1 VKQNAHVRLE
11 LIILAAV
18 LLVAGLARFVHLH
31 AWPLTD
37 SEAEHALTAAVN
49 TQNGSDFWMI
59 DFDMGTQSPLY
70 NLMTRPFFQIFGASD
85 LTARLAPALAG
96 FLLLVVF
103 LILYRED
110 RAGLRLI
117 WLFLLSFS
125 PILLTSSRTANGAI
139 FAAASLFPIFI
150 ILTWKDIRSASSPYL
165 MMALVTG
172 IALSSGSAVFKA
184 ATTIAFAFLIAF
196 MIQRDRFHEI
206 LQKVS
211 WTELRKVFWLIPV
224 VALLVLSGFGSS
236 LEGIRGFARALEE
249 WLLGWVRPSGFSFL
263 ELSVFLFTSD
273 PLIVFFGIFGSVRLW
288 QKRDYPGWLVSL
300 WAISA
305 WVLLLFYPGRAPFDL
320 IWVILPLS
328 YLAAHGVLELFE
340 AVGDLRSNL
349 ELIGLLGLLITF
361 IASGALSLVAYG
373 SGNVLTV
380 NPNNPNLVLFLFLA
394 LAVMGL
400 SVLVFFGVGWSWSVV
415 IHATGILALILSIAQ
430 GISTFWRLNFSRD
443 GHRVGDLWWQTVPAE
458 GLPLLVQSLE
468 HTAMAH
474 SGQRDM
480 LPIDLQDEAS
490 ASMAW
495 ALRDFEL
502 VKGDTAFGVEAPPVI
517 LAQEDAASAF
527 LPADYI
533 GQSLGIR
540 EIRAWDTALPP
551 ELLKWWIGREVPV
564 TIEPWILWVRAD
576 IASFGELG
584 FDNEELD

>member
-1 VKQNAHVRLE
+1 M
-11 LIILAAV
+11 
-18 LLVAGLARFVHLH
+18 LLVAGLARFIRLH

-37 SEAEHALTAAVN
+37 SEAEHALTAAMN
-49 TQNGSDFWMI
+49 TQNGSDFWMM

-70 NLMTRPFFQIFGASD
+70 NLMTRTLFQIFGASD

-96 FLLLVVF
+96 FFLLVVL

-125 PILLTSSRTANGAI
+125 PILLTSSRIANGAI

-150 ILTWKDIRSASSPYL
+150 ILTWKDVRDASSPYL
-165 MMALVTG
+165 IMALFAG
-172 IALSSGSAVFKA
+172 IALSTGSAVFKA
-184 ATTIAFAFLIAF
+184 VTSIALAFLVALL
-196 MIQRDRFHEI
+196 IQRDRFHEI
-206 LQKVS
+206 VQKVS
-211 WTELRKVFWLIPV
+211 WTEIRKVFWLIPV

-236 LEGIRGFARALEE
+236 LEGMRGFARALEE
-249 WLLGWVRPSGFSFL
+249 WLFGWVRPSGYSFL
-263 ELSVFLFTSD
+263 ELTVFLFTSD
-273 PLIVFFGIFGSVRLW
+273 PLIVLFGIFGSVRFW
-288 QKRDYPGWLVSL
+288 RKRDDPGWLISL

-305 WVLLLFYPGRAPFDL
+305 WALLLIYPGRVPFDL

-373 SGNVLTV
+373 SGNVLTI

-400 SVLVFFGVGWSWSVV
+400 SVLVFFGVGWSWNVV
-415 IHATGILALILSIAQ
+415 LHATGILALVLSIAQ
-430 GISTFWRLNFSRD
+430 GISTLWRLNYSRE
-443 GHRVGDLWWQTVPAE
+443 GHKVGDLWWQTVPSE

-468 HTAMAH
+468 HTAMAY
-474 SGQRDM
+474 SGQRDT
-480 LPIDLQDEAS
+480 LPIDLQDDAS

-495 ALRDFEL
+495 ALRGFEL
-502 VKGDTAFGVEAPPVI
+502 VQGEVAFGVEAPPVI
-517 LAQEDAASAF
+517 IAQEDAASPF

-540 EIRAWDTALPP
+540 ATRAWDSALPP

-576 IASFGELG
+576 VASFGELG
-584 FDNEELD
+584 FENEELN